1 MFPRKPC
8 PKAKFQVLFLG
19 PHITLQKNV
28 RSCLATCIS
37 RSLSVYP
44 LIVSLQLLHRLITPS
59 TLSPINF
66 PSRELASESVIPQAL
81 VPEPGNLDIELVPAP
96 EFVRAP
102 NSSDRGIFKTA
113 AKQRG
118 RDVAFGFCRVFGG
131 PN

>member
-1 MFPRKPC
+1 MMTNNVPSQALPQSK
-8 PKAKFQVLFLG
+8 VLSFIPLA
-19 PHITLQKNV
+19 PHHFAKNV
-28 RSCLATCIS
+28 RSCLATRIS

-44 LIVSLQLLHRLITPS
+44 LIVSLQVLHRLITPS

-96 EFVRAP
+96 EFLLAP

-118 RDVAFGFCRVFGG
+118 R
-131 PN
+131 